1 RRGEGDAAHLPP
13 GAGRAP
19 EGTPRPPRQALEVQP
34 RRRRRARPLGRLHGG
49 AHPRAARHLDRRRAL
64 DRDPRRPQVVRPDR
78 GAAAAAGCARGDRP
92 AVALGAVRRPG
103 ADPAPARDDGLR
115 RAETR
120 RAPRQAPARQAPRR
134 QVVPC
139 APEDDDGVMA
149 SITFKNDPVTTV
161 GELPA
166 KGSALPAFE
175 LVGQDLAPVTSA
187 DLAGKRVV
195 LNIFPSLDTG
205 TCAMS
210 VRKFNE
216 LAAGLE
222 NTVVVCVS
230 EDLPFAQARF
240 CGAEGID
247 NVVTGS
253 AFRSSFGADY
263 GVTMQDGPLAGLLS
277 RAAAVAA
284 ADRAI
289 VHTQQLSEVSEE
301 PDYEAAAAA
310 LA

>member
-1 RRGEGDAAHLPP
+1 
-13 GAGRAP
+13 
-19 EGTPRPPRQALEVQP
+19 
-34 RRRRRARPLGRLHGG
+34 
-49 AHPRAARHLDRRRAL
+49 
-64 DRDPRRPQVVRPDR
+64 
-78 GAAAAAGCARGDRP
+78 
-92 AVALGAVRRPG
+92 
-103 ADPAPARDDGLR
+103 
-115 RAETR
+115 
-120 RAPRQAPARQAPRR
+120 
-134 QVVPC
+134 
-139 APEDDDGVMA
+139 MA

-253 AFRSSFGADY
+253 AFRSSFGEDL

-277 RAAAVAA
+277 RAVVIADENGKVLYTQQVAEVTEEPDYDAAVAA
-284 ADRAI
+284 
-289 VHTQQLSEVSEE
+289 LS
-301 PDYEAAAAA
+301 
-310 LA
+310 